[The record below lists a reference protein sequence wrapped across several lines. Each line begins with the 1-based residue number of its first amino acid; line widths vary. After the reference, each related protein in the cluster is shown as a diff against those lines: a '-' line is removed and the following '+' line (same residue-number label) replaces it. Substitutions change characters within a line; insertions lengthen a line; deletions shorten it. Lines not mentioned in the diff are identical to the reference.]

1 MASLYDIDTVAIR
14 QQQVILTSVDDWIL
28 WLKIRMLTA
37 KKLGIKDYVD
47 PEKDRS
53 DLLKVVHTPPPACTQ
68 YKTGATS
75 LADLDAGQASNYRQ
89 CVHQPSKPKIDPLT

>member
-53 DLLKVVHTPPPACTQ
+53 DLLKVVHTPPPACT
-68 YKTGATS
+68 
-75 LADLDAGQASNYRQ
+75 
-89 CVHQPSKPKIDPLT
+89 